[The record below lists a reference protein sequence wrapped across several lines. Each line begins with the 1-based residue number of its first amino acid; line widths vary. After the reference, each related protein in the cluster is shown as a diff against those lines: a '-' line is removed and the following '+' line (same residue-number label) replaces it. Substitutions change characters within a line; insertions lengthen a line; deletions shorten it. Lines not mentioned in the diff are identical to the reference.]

1 LLSELTPPAPGAEDS
16 FPQLIICA
24 AANVSDVGAS
34 PAGSDVLSLT
44 LTGTELAVS
53 GADGA
58 SIATH
63 VLERMQ
69 RPSSVRS
76 GWGPAMTLASATAM
90 TGAAVSPAMGKQTRN
105 NLRAL
110 FAALNI
116 RLGVWLPN
124 PINPSVRDRIA
135 DAVAGADAGNG
146 VRPRRGLGWL
156 IQMVPD
162 LADRVD
168 TANPMPAEERAT
180 ILAERRRVRVGINEM
195 VQELFGLHPS
205 GGTKLYVSDGG
216 HYDNLGLVEL
226 LRRRC
231 SVVWVVDASGD
242 RPGTARALSEA
253 ILLAGAEVG
262 ANVDLDLDRFA
273 LDKETDR
280 QGPVLGATHV
290 LGDVRYGDDSRA
302 WSSSSSWA

>member
-1 LLSELTPPAPGAEDS
+1 
-16 FPQLIICA
+16 
-24 AANVSDVGAS
+24 
-34 PAGSDVLSLT
+34 
-44 LTGTELAVS
+44 
-53 GADGA
+53 
-58 SIATH
+58 
-63 VLERMQ
+63 
-69 RPSSVRS
+69 
-76 GWGPAMTLASATAM
+76 
-90 TGAAVSPAMGKQTRN
+90 
-105 NLRAL
+105 
-110 FAALNI
+110 
-116 RLGVWLPN
+116 
-124 PINPSVRDRIA
+124 
-135 DAVAGADAGNG
+135 
-146 VRPRRGLGWL
+146 
-156 IQMVPD
+156 MVPD

-290 LGDVRYGDDSRA
+290 LGDVRYGDDSRGMVVVIKLGMTRETA
-302 WSSSSSWA
+302 DALFAYRAGDRRFPHHSTLNQIYRSARFDAYRALGWDSALLALADPAVAAALPVRDESEDVAAG